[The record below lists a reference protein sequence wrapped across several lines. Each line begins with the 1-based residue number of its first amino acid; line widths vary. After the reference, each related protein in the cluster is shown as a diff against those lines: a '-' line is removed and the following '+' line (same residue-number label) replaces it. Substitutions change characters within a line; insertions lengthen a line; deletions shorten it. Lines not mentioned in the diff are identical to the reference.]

1 MIRNIDESFNKCVRE
16 EVIPNIAKAFGYL
29 EGEGNMADFNNTAM
43 IILAKMTEEEKEKAL
58 SILKSLDGLEVESA
72 GWILDFCKASIKTK
86 AVVKV

>member
-1 MIRNIDESFNKCVRE
+1 
-16 EVIPNIAKAFGYL
+16 
-29 EGEGNMADFNNTAM
+29 MADFNNTAM